1 MFLGKMMLFKEKK
14 ITNFFKNIRTKIVD
28 FERIILL
35 GLSELELLLEYF
47 QLSNKL
53 MNFKIYFFQCLPRE
67 KSRILNIFVKDTE
80 TNGRA

>member
-1 MFLGKMMLFKEKK
+1 MFLGKMMLFKEK
-14 ITNFFKNIRTKIVD
+14 NNQFFKDIRTKIVD

-35 GLSELELLLEYF
+35 GLSELELLLESF

-53 MNFKIYFFQCLPRE
+53 MNFKIYFLQCLPRE